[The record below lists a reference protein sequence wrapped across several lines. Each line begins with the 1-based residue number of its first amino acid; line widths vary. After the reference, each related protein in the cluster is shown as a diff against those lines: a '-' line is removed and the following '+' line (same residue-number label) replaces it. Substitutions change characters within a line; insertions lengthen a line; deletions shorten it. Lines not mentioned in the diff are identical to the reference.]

1 MVNPGSIILLVLG
14 IVNLKF
20 QTQEMSISLCFWRIL
35 RRLFLFLLLSFLWGW
50 TEVFFWGVWPPSV
63 SPCPTLTLDPVHR
76 HHPGYSVTSVGC
88 PQELSLYKHYCLLS
102 LCCTQTE
109 SWNLQHKL
117 IIITMMRR
125 RDEESSLRRSLVT
138 RRIDRKPPISS
149 CPPTSVT
156 ATTSCFYRVFVQR
169 LVSID
174 S

>member
-1 MVNPGSIILLVLG
+1 MTGTLVFSCGLNGKSWYSIGYCKSKIPDPRDANKLMF
-14 IVNLKF
+14 LKDF
-20 QTQEMSISLCFWRIL
+20 TETFSFSFFSM
-35 RRLFLFLLLSFLWGW
+35 RLNWSLLLRFVTPG
-50 TEVFFWGVWPPSV
+50 V

-156 ATTSCFYRVFVQR
+156 ATT
-169 LVSID
+169 
-174 S
+174 